1 MVKIQISS
9 DKKMGK
15 VKTMVLPAKR
25 NSDKTTTKKSN
36 KLALTTESKSYI
48 KKAKSI
54 YWGTPLNIYIPL
66 MKAGYYDPCPAF
78 ATFDG
83 LAIDW
88 VKKQKLFVNPPFGKA
103 MDAFCRKCM
112 ETFLEAKRLNKPIE
126 ILLMIKSVTDT
137 VRFHTYVKPYAKIE
151 FIKKRLKYR
160 DLDNSS
166 KKPVSAGFAT
176 IWCIYKYIPSVDSGK
191 PLYSTEYK
199 EKSLLPT
206 CL

>member
-66 MKAGYYDPCPAF
+66 MKAGYYDPFGNNSALEQHQRIRSCP
-78 ATFDG
+78 
-83 LAIDW
+83 I
-88 VKKQKLFVNPPFGKA
+88 Q
-103 MDAFCRKCM
+103 
-112 ETFLEAKRLNKPIE
+112 
-126 ILLMIKSVTDT
+126 
-137 VRFHTYVKPYAKIE
+137 
-151 FIKKRLKYR
+151 
-160 DLDNSS
+160 
-166 KKPVSAGFAT
+166 
-176 IWCIYKYIPSVDSGK
+176 
-191 PLYSTEYK
+191 
-199 EKSLLPT
+199 
-206 CL
+206 

>member
-103 MDAFCRKCM
+103 MDAFCHWLFRCHTIFNVIPFRFSCHFEFVCSFRCCNKLIC
-112 ETFLEAKRLNKPIE
+112 TVLVRLFL
-126 ILLMIKSVTDT
+126 VDT
-137 VRFHTYVKPYAKIE
+137 LRSA
-151 FIKKRLKYR
+151 
-160 DLDNSS
+160 NS
-166 KKPVSAGFAT
+166 FQR
-176 IWCIYKYIPSVDSGK
+176 
-191 PLYSTEYK
+191 
-199 EKSLLPT
+199 
-206 CL
+206 

>member
-1 MVKIQISS
+1 
-9 DKKMGK
+9 MGK
-15 VKTMVLPAKR
+15 VTTMVLPAKR

-88 VKKQKLFVNPPFGKA
+88 VQKQKLHARYFKLTSTVPN
-103 MDAFCRKCM
+103 MQM
-112 ETFLEAKRLNKPIE
+112 YLKR
-126 ILLMIKSVTDT
+126 
-137 VRFHTYVKPYAKIE
+137 
-151 FIKKRLKYR
+151 
-160 DLDNSS
+160 
-166 KKPVSAGFAT
+166 
-176 IWCIYKYIPSVDSGK
+176 
-191 PLYSTEYK
+191 
-199 EKSLLPT
+199 
-206 CL
+206 

>member
-9 DKKMGK
+9 DKNMGK
-15 VKTMVLPAKR
+15 VTTMVLPAKR

-36 KLALTTESKSYI
+36 KSALTTESKSYI

-103 MDAFCRKCM
+103 MDAFCRKSM
-112 ETFLEAKRLNKPIE
+112 ETYCRYIYSRSRTAEPHVIPPPTVAAFTPFKYPAENMSFTSLHAVPSMLTILMSDPDFPLKIMSDNLIFLDFLSE
-126 ILLMIKSVTDT
+126 
-137 VRFHTYVKPYAKIE
+137 
-151 FIKKRLKYR
+151 
-160 DLDNSS
+160 
-166 KKPVSAGFAT
+166 
-176 IWCIYKYIPSVDSGK
+176 
-191 PLYSTEYK
+191 
-199 EKSLLPT
+199 
-206 CL
+206 